1 MQLFLDRIIHSPLY
15 VIRRHV
21 LATLQ
26 QQIRLERD
34 GYPVNRSAIK
44 GCVDVYR
51 ELIDENTNI
60 SIFKREMEPHILE
73 ESEVY
78 YKREGEYMLETC
90 DAPEFLRRV
99 SSIRL
104 CR

>member
-1 MQLFLDRIIHSPLY
+1 MQLFILRIIRSPLY

-21 LATLQ
+21 LATLH

-51 ELIDENTNI
+51 DLIDEKTSI
-60 SIFKREMEPHILE
+60 SIFKTEIELQILE
-73 ESEVY
+73 ESEAY
-78 YKREGEYMLETC
+78 YKREGECMLDTC

-99 SSIRL
+99 SVIWLSH
-104 CR
+104 

>member
-44 GCVDVYR
+44 GCVDVYQIGR
-51 ELIDENTNI
+51 A
-60 SIFKREMEPHILE
+60 H
-73 ESEVY
+73 V
-78 YKREGEYMLETC
+78 
-90 DAPEFLRRV
+90 
-99 SSIRL
+99 
-104 CR
+104 